1 MKSSKLTRRSRRRGT
16 TSLSL
21 CWWIRGQIRRV
32 HGHDYHGLWW
42 NYLSQGLHRGVWG
55 QPNLPPPPCPP
66 QPPSTLTNVP
76 DPSATPASAPPS
88 TPLPPT
94 CLALYWRRAFLLL
107 GSAAPGF
114 YINYAIKGDRWYGV
128 MGGASVTTCG
138 GTMILYY
145 FTLMYRHDHDDIT
158 NEGGQQPP
166 LSSFKSFLAF
176 INRTDNLYL
185 AIFGL

>member
-66 QPPSTLTNVP
+66 QPPSTLTNVSNP
-76 DPSATPASAPPS
+76 TATSPAPTFPPLLLPPLHPPLPSPSPGAAHSYLLGALHQDSTSTTQSRATPGIVWWAELQRPPAEAPCSFTTSPQWTDMMMMTLPMKEVNKVLSPAS
-88 TPLPPT
+88 
-94 CLALYWRRAFLLL
+94 
-107 GSAAPGF
+107 
-114 YINYAIKGDRWYGV
+114 N
-128 MGGASVTTCG
+128 
-138 GTMILYY
+138 
-145 FTLMYRHDHDDIT
+145 
-158 NEGGQQPP
+158 
-166 LSSFKSFLAF
+166 LSSRSS
-176 INRTDNLYL
+176 IVEITDL
-185 AIFGL
+185 